1 MGINKLMEAEQEA
14 QKIIASARA
23 DKKAKLVR
31 AQVEAEAEIKK
42 YQNMKM
48 EEAQKEK
55 DKATVEQNAA
65 QTDAKFDTGFNV
77 ASQIAKAGTA
87 GSQLGAAGQA
97 AQCAAGT
104 CRAG

>member
-1 MGINKLMEAEQEA
+1 MSSKMGINKLMEAEQEA

-48 EEAQKEK
+48 EKYNAMREQKSSLDDSEQKLLADSEK
-55 DKATVEQNAA
+55 EVKELEDGYQKNKDVCVQLLSNAVSS
-65 QTDAKFDTGFNV
+65 G
-77 ASQIAKAGTA
+77 
-87 GSQLGAAGQA
+87 LL
-97 AQCAAGT
+97 
-104 CRAG
+104 

>member
-1 MGINKLMEAEQEA
+1 MSSKMGINKLMEAEQEA

-48 EEAQKEK
+48 EEYNAMREQKSSLDDSEQKLLADSEK
-55 DKATVEQNAA
+55 EVKELEGGYQKNKDVCVQLLSNAVSS
-65 QTDAKFDTGFNV
+65 G
-77 ASQIAKAGTA
+77 
-87 GSQLGAAGQA
+87 LL
-97 AQCAAGT
+97 
-104 CRAG
+104 